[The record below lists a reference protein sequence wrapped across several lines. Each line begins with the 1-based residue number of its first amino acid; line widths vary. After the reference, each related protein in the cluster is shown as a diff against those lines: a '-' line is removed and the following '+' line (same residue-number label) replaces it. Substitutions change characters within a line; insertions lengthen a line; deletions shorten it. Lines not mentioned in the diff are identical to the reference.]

1 MYVVEGGSN
10 MKEIGGYFGL
20 EELIRKEFYGDLLA
34 LNSGSNA
41 FLYLLKARQIKK
53 IHIPYYLCDC
63 ISILLDNHGYQYEY
77 YYVDSQFH
85 PIFDK
90 QLKQGEYLYVVN
102 LYGQITEEKT
112 RALKERYNQL
122 ILDHS
127 QAFFQEPVEDVDT
140 VYSCRK
146 FFGVPDGAYLATDAV
161 LSEKLEQD
169 VSKDRMVHVLGR
181 AEGNASDYYSDFIAI
196 NDSLSEVP
204 LRTMSKLTSNI
215 MGAVDYER
223 ARQIRNENYAFLNE
237 QLAAENPLP
246 VTIPDGAFAYPLLV
260 EDGTNIRKKL
270 AEEKIYIPLLWPNV
284 LKDCPENSIEYQ
296 YAANILPLPCDQ
308 RYTIE
313 DMTYLVKMLKKEQT
327 VLNL

>member
-1 MYVVEGGSN
+1 

-20 EELIRKEFYGDLLA
+20 EDLIHQEFYSDLLA

-41 FLYLLKARQIKK
+41 LLYLLKARQIKK

-63 ISILLDNHGYQYEY
+63 ISILLDKQGYEYEY
-77 YYVDSQFH
+77 YYVDSQFQ

-90 QLKQGEYLYVVN
+90 QLAQDEYLYVVN

-112 RALKERYNQL
+112 RALKARYNQL

-127 QAFFQEPVEDVDT
+127 QAFFQKPIEGIDT
-140 VYSCRK
+140 IYSCRK

-161 LSEKLEQD
+161 LSEKIEQD

-181 AEGNASDYYSDFIAI
+181 AEGKASDYYADFIAI
-196 NDSLSEVP
+196 NDNLSVVP
-204 LRTMSKLTSNI
+204 LRTMSKLTSNL

-223 ARQIRNENYAFLNE
+223 ARQIRNENYAYLSE
-237 QLAAENPLP
+237 QFAAENPLLLT
-246 VTIPDGAFAYPLLV
+246 VPDGAFAYPLLV
-260 EDGTNIRKKL
+260 EDGPAIRKRL
-270 AEEKIYIPLLWPNV
+270 VQENIYIPLLWPNV
-284 LKDCPENSIEYQ
+284 LVDCPKTSIEYQ

-313 DMTYLVKMLKKEQT
+313 DMSYLVNALKSQLVYKE
-327 VLNL
+327 